1 MIFVKIQSLI
11 GSGSQPSINKI
22 AQESVFAHKFPSLRS
37 YMPFRTPKPGKRSLR
52 AQLHRLMAGEL
63 TDKELQ
69 QIANRIRVFKSFFE
83 DALMVAVVLVV
94 IYFAVEVI
102 WAFRPG
108 GPVEQ
113 IRSVQ

>member
-22 AQESVFAHKFPSLRS
+22 AKESVFAHKFPTLRS
-37 YMPFRTPKPGKRSLR
+37 YLPFRSPKPKQHVLR
-52 AQLHRLMAGEL
+52 AQLHRLIAGEL

-69 QIANRIRVFKSFFE
+69 QIANRIRIVKGIFE